1 MRTFSAL
8 REKCSYPEL
17 IDLAVPMSKSR
28 QSACDVGTEFHAAV
42 ESWVKGTPMPA
53 LTSKDA
59 RAWLAKMEKVWTP
72 PLGCESEV
80 ALGLTTMDQAV
91 PVDEPEPHIYVPRDP
106 LVSLVTAGRLDL
118 RWEEEMGSIRVVV
131 DVKTGRTY
139 LGDPWTIPQLVAQ
152 AVTAALADRE
162 LMDGAFQVKLG
173 VYYARLGLFDWGETR
188 SRAELID
195 NELPAVRRWATQ
207 DPSPK
212 PGAWCLSCYS
222 RANCEKDPARGEA
235 A

>member
-28 QSACDVGTEFHAAV
+28 QAACDVGTEFHAAV

-59 RAWLAKMEKVWTP
+59 RTWLAKMEKVWTP
-72 PLGCESEV
+72 PPGCEAEI
-80 ALGLTTMDQAV
+80 AIGLTDDHRAV
-91 PVDEPEPHIYVPRDP
+91 TVDEPEPHVYVPRDP
-106 LVSLVTAGRLDL
+106 GTRLVTAGRLDL
-118 RWEEEMGSIRVVV
+118 RWPEGTARAVV
-131 DVKTGRTY
+131 DVKTGRMY

-152 AVTAALADRE
+152 AVTQALAE
-162 LMDGAFQVKLG
+162 HDGEGAGATSIKLG
-173 VYYARLGLFDWGETR
+173 VYYARLGMFDWGEERDINDVINT
-188 SRAELID
+188 
-195 NELPAVRRWATQ
+195 ELPAVRRWATQ
-207 DPSPK
+207 DPSPN

-222 RANCEKDPARGEA
+222 RANCDKDPARGEA